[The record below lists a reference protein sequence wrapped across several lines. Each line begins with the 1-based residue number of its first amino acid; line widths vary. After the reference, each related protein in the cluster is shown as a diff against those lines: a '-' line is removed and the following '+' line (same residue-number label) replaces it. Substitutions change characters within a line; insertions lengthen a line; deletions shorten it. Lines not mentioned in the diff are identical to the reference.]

1 MKKNLL
7 VFFIILIFFAGCS
20 GEEKNISLIKETNQ
34 DLEMLATY
42 EEAYTALDEGDP
54 YYAAK
59 KFLEAELLFPQSDW
73 APRSALMAAY
83 SFYLQNY
90 YSEALSNLERYLK
103 TYPNDKNTVYAH
115 YLIGMCYYEIIEG
128 EKKDTAPLLKA
139 KEKFNFILENYP
151 NTDFAL
157 DSKFKLGLIEDI
169 LAAKEMYIGRH
180 YLKKEKWIAAIN
192 RFKNVVENFDQTI
205 FVEEALHRL
214 VEVNY
219 KLGLENEAKKYANVL
234 GYNYLSSEWYEK
246 SFIVFNKDYEKEIV
260 KLPYKDK
267 KGVFNKFKKLFEWWI
282 KKIFSLN
289 IKKKYYL

>member
-1 MKKNLL
+1 MKKNFL

-20 GEEKNISLIKETNQ
+20 GKEKNISPIKETDQ

-54 YYAAK
+54 YYASK

-115 YLIGMCYYEIIEG
+115 YLIGMCYYETIEG
-128 EKKDTAPLLKA
+128 EKKDTAPLLNA

-246 SFIVFNKDYEKEIV
+246 SFIVFNRDYEKEIV
-260 KLPYKDK
+260 NLPNKDK
-267 KGVFNKFKKLFEWWI
+267 KGVFNKFKKLFD
-282 KKIFSLN
+282 
-289 IKKKYYL
+289 